1 MRFLLYL
8 CTRNPTK
15 GCLHIIGGF
24 CRHIKK
30 AFIALCSDS
39 MKCRKFQTD
48 VSGLS
53 NDRCPTGYRIVP
65 LVPIWYVFCVYSYA
79 HTRTLTMDESI
90 FYIRRGLRV
99 VGSNIKAMRQ
109 PHRVELAKASF
120 TLFLYASKVVKQST
134 K

>member
-1 MRFLLYL
+1 MAIKVKLFLHIYIFFR
-8 CTRNPTK
+8 TFAARNPTK
-15 GCLHIIGGF
+15 GCLHIGGGF
-24 CRHIKK
+24 SRHIKK

-79 HTRTLTMDESI
+79 HTRTLTMVARE
-90 FYIRRGLRV
+90 YILY
-99 VGSNIKAMRQ
+99 SAW
-109 PHRVELAKASF
+109 ASRCRF
-120 TLFLYASKVVKQST
+120 KHQGNATAS
-134 K
+134 